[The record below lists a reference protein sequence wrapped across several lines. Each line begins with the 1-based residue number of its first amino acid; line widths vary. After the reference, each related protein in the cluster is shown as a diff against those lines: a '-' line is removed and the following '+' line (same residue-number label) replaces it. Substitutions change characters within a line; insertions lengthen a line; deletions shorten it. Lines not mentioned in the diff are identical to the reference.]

1 MVYGL
6 KYTRTFKKQIDR
18 AKKKDKALVE
28 ELVKKVR
35 KLQESP
41 YSGKPLKHR
50 LSQYRSLRVKGK
62 YRVTTQVPKPLSGDF
77 TMQELS
83 GTWSILQPTGN
94 LTAEYAE
101 RRRGGING

>member
-6 KYTRTFKKQIDR
+6 KYAKTFKKQIDR

-35 KLQESP
+35 KLQEAP

-50 LSQYRSLRVKGK
+50 LSQYRSLRVK
-62 YRVTTQVPKPLSGDF
+62 R
-77 TMQELS
+77 
-83 GTWSILQPTGN
+83 
-94 LTAEYAE
+94 
-101 RRRGGING
+101 

>member
-62 YRVTTQVPKPLSGDF
+62 YRLIYTVDENESEVVLAAFGHREEVYELTFFSYLS
-77 TMQELS
+77 E
-83 GTWSILQPTGN
+83 
-94 LTAEYAE
+94 
-101 RRRGGING
+101 